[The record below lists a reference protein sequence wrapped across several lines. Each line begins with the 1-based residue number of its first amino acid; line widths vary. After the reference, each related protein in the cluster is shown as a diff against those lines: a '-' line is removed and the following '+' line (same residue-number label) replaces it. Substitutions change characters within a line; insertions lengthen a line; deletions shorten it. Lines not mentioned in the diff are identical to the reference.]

1 MSSIGKNI
9 RNLRKQKKMSQEHLA
24 GLLHVTRQAVSNW
37 ENGKSQPDI
46 ETLEAIAGAFDTDIL
61 MVLYGRRQEED
72 SAEVKQAQRKQYIR
86 KAILWGILTLAGTLI
101 YVFTREWTERIVQRY
116 YDAQPRFL
124 STLILGPVCF
134 FAGTITFMNIVGLL
148 GDIRIKQ
155 GWVRRTVLG
164 ISIGL
169 LVFYIISAAS
179 ILVPLLL
186 PEVHIFD
193 KLFMGLNHISLLL
206 GYRLAKVPPLFFV
219 SAAGI
224 FLGMKGDRR

>member
-1 MSSIGKNI
+1 
-9 RNLRKQKKMSQEHLA
+9 
-24 GLLHVTRQAVSNW
+24 
-37 ENGKSQPDI
+37 
-46 ETLEAIAGAFDTDIL
+46 

-72 SAEVKQAQRKQYIR
+72 IAEVKQAQRKQYIR

-101 YVFTREWTERIVQRY
+101 YVFTREWTERIAQRY
-116 YDAQPRFL
+116 YDARPRFL

-134 FAGTITFMNIVGLL
+134 FAGTITFMNIMGLL

-224 FLGMKGDRR
+224 FLGMKVDRR